1 MVINSTLTKDDFFR
15 RYIDN
20 LPKNLSY
27 CIIYDVI
34 GRKEEFTIDEA
45 NKAVEQIMDIYRLK
59 NKERTEVLS

>member
-15 RYIDN
+15 NYIDL
-20 LPKNLSY
+20 LPKNLSF

-34 GRKEEFTIDEA
+34 GRQEEFTIEEA
-45 NKAVEQIMDIYRLK
+45 NKAVDRIMDMYRLK

>member
-15 RYIDN
+15 SYIDN
-20 LPKNLSY
+20 LPKNLSF

>member
-34 GRKEEFTIDEA
+34 GRKEEFTIEEA

>member
-15 RYIDN
+15 NYIYN

-27 CIIYDVI
+27 SIIYEVI

-45 NKAVEQIMDIYRLK
+45 NKAVENIMELYQLK

>member
-1 MVINSTLTKDDFFR
+1 MVKNSTLTKDDFFR
-15 RYIDN
+15 TYIAQ

-34 GRKEEFTIDEA
+34 GRKEEFSLDEA
-45 NKAVEQIMDIYRLK
+45 SKAVEQIMEIYRLK